1 MIKNYFKVTL
11 RNLWKNKTF
20 SIINIV
26 GLAIG
31 LCCFLLITIY
41 VLDELNYDRYNKNVE
56 RIFRISSSLKFG
68 GDEQR
73 ISQTSDMMGASLKSD
88 YPVVE
93 EYTRIYTSSGSKL
106 VKKGNEFINESD
118 VAHVD
123 STFFNVFTLPAISG
137 DTKTALNEPNT
148 VVITASTAKKYF
160 GTTDVVGKSIE
171 TNDKSSTVYKV
182 TAVIK
187 DIPLNSHFHFDF
199 MFSMKNVDYQW
210 GQFTSHNFHTY
221 LLLKRGADH
230 KELEKKFEQYIEK
243 YLLPEAKQYMQ
254 INSMEDFKKAGN
266 RLDYLL
272 MPLSKLHLY
281 SDFGYEL
288 SPSGNIKYVYIFSAV
303 ALLILLIACI
313 NFTNLTTARSANRA
327 KEVGIRKVLGTE
339 RKNLIAQFITESTV
353 ISVFSL
359 LIAVLLA
366 YIALPLFNDIAAKSM
381 HIKILFS
388 PLILPVLIALPF
400 VVGLLAGSYPAFY
413 LSAFKPIQVLKGK
426 LQQGSKSGGLRSVLV
441 VFQFATSIFLIIG
454 TIIIFRQLNF
464 IQTKNLGF
472 NKDQVLIINDAYVL
486 KKNTEVFKNEVI
498 QLPGVISGT
507 LSAYLPV
514 SQSSRNDNTYSK
526 EAVMDSKN
534 ALSMQT
540 WSIDYDYFKTIG
552 IQLKKGRNFSKDFG
566 TDSTGVIINESTEK
580 LLGYD
585 DAIGKNIY
593 SIPNDNGKPVVYT
606 IVGVAKNFNFESL
619 HETVGPLMFM
629 LRRSTG
635 LASFKIRPDNVT
647 ALIKSIEAKW
657 KSFAPEMPFS
667 YRFMDDSF
675 ARMYTAEQRVGKI
688 ALIFSVLAILIAC
701 LGLFGLATFIA
712 EQRTREI
719 GIRKVLGA
727 SVNGIVQ
734 LLSKDFIILVMI
746 AFVIAAPLA
755 WWAMNTWLRDFAYR
769 IDISWWIFLL
779 AIGIALFIALATTS
793 FQAIK
798 AAIANPVKNLRTE

>member
-1 MIKNYFKVTL
+1 
-11 RNLWKNKTF
+11 
-20 SIINIV
+20 
-26 GLAIG
+26 
-31 LCCFLLITIY
+31 
-41 VLDELNYDRYNKNVE
+41 LDELNYDRYNKNAE
-56 RIFRISSSLKFG
+56 RIFRISSTIKFG

-73 ISQTSDMMGASLKSD
+73 ITQTSDMMGESLKKD
-88 YPVVE
+88 YPEVE
-93 EYTRIYTSSGSKL
+93 EYARIYTSSGNKL
-106 VKKGNEFINESD
+106 IKKGSEFINED
-118 VAHVD
+118 NVAHVD
-123 STFFNVFTLPAISG
+123 STFFNIFTLPAVSG
-137 DTKTALNEPNT
+137 DTRTAINEPNT

-160 GTTDVVGKSIE
+160 GTTEAVGKSIE
-171 TNDKSSTVYKV
+171 TNDKGSTVYKV

-187 DIPLNSHFHFDF
+187 DIPQNSHFHFDF
-199 MFSMKNVDYQW
+199 MFSMKNVEYQW
-210 GQFTSHNFHTY
+210 GRHTSHNFHTY
-221 LLLKRGADH
+221 LLLKPGTNY
-230 KELEKKFEQYIEK
+230 KELEKKFDQYTEK
-243 YLLPEAKQYMQ
+243 YILPEAKQFMQ
-254 INSMEDFKKAGN
+254 ISSMEDFKKAGN
-266 RLDYLL
+266 QLEYSL
-272 MPLSKLHLY
+272 MPLTKLHLY
-281 SDFGYEL
+281 SDFGYEI

-339 RKNLIAQFITESTV
+339 RKNLITQFITESTLM
-353 ISVFSL
+353 SL
-359 LIAVLLA
+359 LSLVIAVLLT
-366 YIALPLFNDIAAKSM
+366 YLALPMFNDIAAKSM
-381 HIKILFS
+381 RLNILFS
-388 PLILPVLIALPF
+388 PMILPVLIALPF

-413 LSAFKPIQVLKGK
+413 LSAFKPIAVLKGK
-426 LQQGSKSGGLRSVLV
+426 LQMGSKSGGLRSLLV

-472 NKDQVLIINDAYVL
+472 NKDQVLIIDDAYVL
-486 KKNTEVFKNEVI
+486 KKNTEVFKNEVL

-540 WSIDYDYFKTIG
+540 WSIDYDYLKTIG
-552 IQLKKGRNFSKDFG
+552 IELKRGRNFSKDFG
-566 TDSTGVIINESTEK
+566 TDSTGVIINESVEK
-580 LLGYD
+580 LLGYSD
-585 DAIGKNIY
+585 PVGKNIY
-593 SIPNDNGKPVVYT
+593 SADDGKGKPVVYT
-606 IVGVAKNFNFESL
+606 IIGVVKNFNFESL

-635 LASFKIRPDNVT
+635 LASFKVKPDNIS
-647 ALIKSIEAKW
+647 ALIKNIESKW
-657 KSFAPEMPFS
+657 KSLAPGMPFS

-712 EQRTREI
+712 EQRTKEI

-727 SVNGIVQ
+727 SVNGIVR
-734 LLSKDFIILVMI
+734 LLSKDFVKLVI
-746 AFVIAAPLA
+746 VAFIIAAPLA
-755 WWAMNTWLRDFAYR
+755 WWAMQTWLQDFAYR
-769 IDISWWIFLL
+769 ISISWWIFLL
-779 AIGIALFIALATTS
+779 AIGIALFIALATIS